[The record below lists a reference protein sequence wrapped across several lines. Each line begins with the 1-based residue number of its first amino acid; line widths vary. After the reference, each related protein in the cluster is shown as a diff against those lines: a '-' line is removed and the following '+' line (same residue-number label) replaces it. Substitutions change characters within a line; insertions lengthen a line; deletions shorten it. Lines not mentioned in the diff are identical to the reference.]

1 MESAPFPVAAPAA
14 KPQLFSLIVLCIQ
27 NRCHLEDTLPNSVR
41 SMSFSLGR
49 LQTTASVC
57 WLWGNPPRE
66 LCFSDAG
73 VFWIIANLT
82 LATQSHL
89 FQEKFHGSGIGVF
102 WSTANS
108 LAPADQVDTT
118 DSSYKASPWV
128 APIVFEALSD
138 FSLKRHKPR
147 LYFLQDKAL
156 FSIIFQVPASH

>member
-14 KPQLFSLIVLCIQ
+14 KPQLFSLIVLCVQ

-108 LAPADQVDTT
+108 LAPADQIDNNRFFIQSITM
-118 DSSYKASPWV
+118 SGSHSLWGPLRFLSEASQTRP
-128 APIVFEALSD
+128 
-138 FSLKRHKPR
+138 
-147 LYFLQDKAL
+147 L
-156 FSIIFQVPASH
+156 FSPR